1 MATST
6 ETPEPR
12 RAETKSSSQLLVDL
26 NVSIDKMIIEL
37 RTLSNRSQAHL
48 DLDVSIEK
56 MITGLRIISSRTQGR
71 PVKGSVERD
80 TKKIK

>member
-1 MATST
+1 
-6 ETPEPR
+6 
-12 RAETKSSSQLLVDL
+12 
-26 NVSIDKMIIEL
+26 MIIEL
-37 RTLSNRSQAHL
+37 RTLSNLSQAHL

-80 TKKIK
+80 IKKTK